1 MSLDHAIVF
10 LYDVFF
16 QPFIWAGVGVF
27 VISIGLVLLLMAARL
42 MKS

>member
-10 LYDVFF
+10 LFEVFLN
-16 QPFIWAGVGVF
+16 PFIYAGVGVF

-42 MKS
+42 LK